1 MMLNLE
7 KLLWLKSLIQKE
19 RPWWLIFGPGIA
31 FLTFALILFL
41 FPDFFINLAI
51 FFSLIIGASL
61 TGMGW
66 LVRKKQLNLSSTPPP
81 QAVSTTPDAPPTIE
95 YIQPQKEEVR

>member
-1 MMLNLE
+1 MLNIE
-7 KLLWLKSLIQKE
+7 NLLRIKSLIQKE

-31 FLTFALILFL
+31 FLAVALILFL

-51 FFSLIIGASL
+51 FVSLIIGGSL
-61 TGMGW
+61 TGVGW
-66 LVRKKQLNLSSTPPP
+66 LVRKKQLNLSSAPPP
-81 QAVSTTPDAPPTIE
+81 QAVSTTPETPSTIK